1 MRVNVCVELVVPPT
15 DVGLM
20 LKLPANMLVAA
31 ARLVAVEAVPVRSA
45 VIVPAAKLPLA
56 SRATTFDAV
65 LVVVASTANVRAVAP
80 V

>member
-1 MRVNVCVELVVPPT
+1 
-15 DVGLM
+15 
-20 LKLPANMLVAA
+20 MLVAA
-31 ARLVAVEAVPVRSA
+31 VRLVAVEAVPVRSA
-45 VIVPAAKLPLA
+45 VIVPAAKSPLA